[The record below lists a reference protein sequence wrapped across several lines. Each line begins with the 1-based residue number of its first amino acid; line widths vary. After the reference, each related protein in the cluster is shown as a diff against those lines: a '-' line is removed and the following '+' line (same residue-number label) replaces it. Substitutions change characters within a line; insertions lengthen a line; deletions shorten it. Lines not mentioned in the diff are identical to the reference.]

1 MIYSLTF
8 SGLSFFVKATITF
21 SENVQACK
29 EGFNGRAVVLSR
41 YVLYMQRKP
50 HRPLLGQFQ
59 DSDAYCAM
67 LDVLENDAG
76 PVRVESTE
84 CHPGYAHTMAA
95 SEV

>member
-1 MIYSLTF
+1 MSRLAKKD
-8 SGLSFFVKATITF
+8 SMAELWS
-21 SENVQACK
+21 S
-29 EGFNGRAVVLSR
+29 RR